1 MADNGLLKIKKH
13 WEQMAASPVAL
24 NELRPT
30 ARDPYL
36 QEVVE
41 TAIERHLRPDVK
53 LLDLGCGDGLST
65 LRFAATTGHALGVD
79 YVAAFVKKAQ
89 DAARKLNR
97 QNVLFAQA
105 DVLNLE
111 PLRKEHGLFDIVT
124 SIRCLINLPDW
135 KRQAAAIQQ
144 IAQTVRPGGL
154 FITSEGWQEGF
165 DGLNLCRQRVQ
176 LPMMQVAKYNCL
188 MTRLNF
194 EAEVGKSFDLIEI
207 ISLGLYLFI
216 SRVIQ
221 PLFTRP
227 EPPSHTHHLNK
238 IAAELVNAGGHGTVM
253 EYCDYSG
260 VYVLRRRTEG

>member
-1 MADNGLLKIKKH
+1 MANDGLGEIKRH
-13 WEQMAASPVAL
+13 WEKMAATTIAAG
-24 NELRPT
+24 ELRPT

-41 TAIERHLRPDVK
+41 TAIERHLRPNAR

-65 LRFAATTGHALGVD
+65 LRFAATTGYALGVD
-79 YVAAFVKKAQ
+79 YVAAFVQKAQ
-89 DAARKLNR
+89 AATRKLSR
-97 QNVLFAQA
+97 QNIQFAQA

-111 PLRKEHGLFDIVT
+111 PIRKDYGLFDIVT

-135 KRQAAAIQQ
+135 NRQAAAIQQ

-176 LPMMQVAKYNCL
+176 LPMMPVAKYNCL

-194 EAEVGKSFDLIEI
+194 EAEVGKSFDLVEF

-216 SRVIQ
+216 SRGIQ

-227 EPPSHTHHLNK
+227 EQPSHTHHLNK
-238 IAAELVNAGGHGTVM
+238 VAAELVNAGIPGAAM

-260 VYVLRRRTEG
+260 VYVLRRRLTA